1 MCTIKYMKTILIT
14 GACGFIGSH
23 LCDYFINSHY
33 NVIAIDNLST
43 GFMKN
48 IEHLME
54 HKSFKFYYCDITN
67 LDNLKKIFSDNK
79 IDMISHQAALG
90 SVPRSID
97 DPLSSHNNNVTGFL
111 NILECCRINNIK
123 RVVYASSSAVYGDS
137 ETLPKTEDKTGQVI
151 SPYGATKAIDEIYA
165 HTYNKCYGME
175 CIGLRYFNVFGE
187 RQNPDGCYAAVIP
200 KFIKLIKEGNSPVI
214 NGDGTYSRDF
224 TYIKN
229 VVFGNFLALT
239 KEYKSEVYNIGCEGQ
254 VTINE
259 IVHEINKC
267 LGTNILP
274 VYQDV
279 RQGDIPHSNA
289 SIDKAKK
296 ELGYFVKY
304 DFKMGLKDLLH

>member
-1 MCTIKYMKTILIT
+1 MSDQQTILVT

-23 LCDYFINSHY
+23 LCDHFINSHY

-48 IEHLME
+48 IEHLLN
-54 HKSFKFYYCDITN
+54 HNSFKFIYCDMT
-67 LDNLKKIFSDNK
+67 DFRNLKKIFSNNN
-79 IDMISHQAALG
+79 INSVSHQAALG

-97 DPLSSHNNNVTGFL
+97 DPLSSHHNNVTAFL
-111 NILECCRINNIK
+111 NLLECCRIYNIK

-137 ETLPKTEDKTGQVI
+137 ETLPKVENKTGQVI

-165 HTYNKCYGME
+165 HTYNKCYSME
-175 CIGLRYFNVFGE
+175 CIGLRYFNVFGK

-200 KFIKLIKEGNSPVI
+200 KFIKLISEGKSPII

-229 VVFGNFLALT
+229 VVFANSLAL
-239 KEYKSEVYNIGCEGQ
+239 KKPFQSEVYNIGCEGQ
-254 VTINE
+254 VTIND
-259 IVHEINKC
+259 IVHEINLC
-267 LGTNILP
+267 LGTNVSA
-274 VYQDV
+274 VYQET

-289 SIDKAKK
+289 SIEKAKK
-296 ELGYFVKY
+296 ELGYIVKY
-304 DFKMGLKDLLH
+304 DFKMGMKNLLL